1 MDFGALPPEVNSGR
15 MYAGSGSGPMM
26 AATAAWS
33 QLAAELR
40 STAASY
46 QSIISG
52 LTSDGWRGPTSTSMA
67 AAATPYAT
75 WMNATAAQAEHTA
88 GQAKAAAA
96 AYESAFAMTV
106 PPPVI
111 AANRALLQALIA
123 SNILGQNAPAI
134 AATDAHYAEMWAQ
147 DSGAM
152 YGYAGDSAAASKVT
166 PFSQAPQSVNPAGQ
180 SSQAGQAGTAGADAT
195 QSSLSQMTSHIPH
208 TLQGLASPMESGSS
222 GGSGPDLSSLL
233 SGMSPSDPADT
244 FTNALTNLS
253 SSSVSPM
260 TLGSIG
266 EFGAGLA
273 IIRGALLAAGDPFGL
288 GAGEAGVDA
297 LGTGG
302 LVSSGSGMAA
312 SGSATLAGAGAGL
325 GGATSASMGHSSMV
339 GGLSVP
345 QGWATPTAGPGV
357 SPGPAAAWTVA
368 SHEAAPGGRPG
379 MPGMPMSGSGNG
391 RGVGFAPP
399 RYGFKP
405 TVMTRPVVVG

>member
-1 MDFGALPPEVNSGR
+1 MDFGALPPEINSGR

-52 LTSDGWRGPTSTSMA
+52 LTSEGWRGPTSTSMA

-111 AANRALLQALIA
+111 AANRALLLSLIA

-180 SSQAGQAGTAGADAT
+180 ASQAGQAGTAGADAT
-195 QSSLSQMTSHIPH
+195 QSSLSQLSSHIPH
-208 TLQGLASPMESGSS
+208 TLQGLASPMQSGSS
-222 GGSGPDLSSLL
+222 GASGPDLSGILDALGS
-233 SGMSPSDPADT
+233 SDPADT

-253 SSSVSPM
+253 SSSISPM

-273 IIRGALLAAGDPFGL
+273 VIRGALLAAGDPYGL
-288 GAGEAGVDA
+288 GAG
-297 LGTGG
+297 LGAGG
-302 LVSSGSGMAA
+302 LGATMGVPGLMSSSSGMAA
-312 SGSATLAGAGAGL
+312 AGPATLA
-325 GGATSASMGHSSMV
+325 GATSASMGHSSMV
-339 GGLSVP
+339 GALSVP
-345 QGWATPTAGPGV
+345 QGWATPAGGPGV
-357 SPGPAAAWTVA
+357 SSAPAAAWTVA

-405 TVMTRPVVVG
+405 TVMIRPVVG